1 MIRKGQEA
9 LRGLREDNADIL
21 DPELTRQMNTLEEK
35 CGQADAEYMD
45 VTAGLTDANG
55 CLPREITTDNDSHL
69 NAEGF
74 GIFVRNMLD
83 YAQARYEEGLWAP
96 DRALTEKEDLV

>member
-1 MIRKGQEA
+1 
-9 LRGLREDNADIL
+9 
-21 DPELTRQMNTLEEK
+21 
-35 CGQADAEYMD
+35 MD
-45 VTAGLTDANG
+45 VTAGLTDENG

-74 GIFVRNMLD
+74 DIFVRNMLD